1 MNIFV
6 LNNYIILQMDNSNL
20 NPNDLDPNDWF
31 LKLSRGNRYVWN
43 TETTL
48 KLRENEA
55 KRLFLKGV
63 REFMNGNYENAKVIF
78 TNASKL
84 WISSMSSLGFKFV
97 GQQIEEVYVKR
108 SDLDFEKICQ
118 STTQNFHFS
127 QANGSQL
134 RLHCWAAHRRKRHPC

>member
-1 MNIFV
+1 
-6 LNNYIILQMDNSNL
+6 
-20 NPNDLDPNDWF
+20 
-31 LKLSRGNRYVWN
+31 
-43 TETTL
+43 
-48 KLRENEA
+48 
-55 KRLFLKGV
+55 
-63 REFMNGNYENAKVIF
+63 MNGNYENAKVIF